1 MLKKSIVMILMACF
15 LSVGMVACNKDS
27 TQEAGEKEQENVMER
42 ARQAV
47 PTPQIDN
54 FLTRKM
60 VAKWMKRMDR
70 PNKTFYIYVV
80 ADSGAMIGYY
90 VAQYQPVST
99 ATFLTPTKREVS
111 VYGSGAN
118 PLGPAPALDGTYYG
132 NGAAASQYFWFDA
145 ETDAFISLQGLNY
158 ILSDQPLS
166 VEAPRI
172 KVETN

>member
-1 MLKKSIVMILMACF
+1 MLKKSIVMVLMACF
-15 LSVGMVACNKDS
+15 LSVGIFACDKDAVR
-27 TQEAGEKEQENVMER
+27 EAGEKEQKNTMER

-47 PTPQIDN
+47 PTPQVDN

-99 ATFLTPTKREVS
+99 ATFLTPTKERVH
-111 VYGSGAN
+111 GSNGAVAL
-118 PLGPAPALDGTYYG
+118 PSPALDGTYYG
-132 NGAAASQYFWFDA
+132 EGGAASQYFWFDA

-166 VEAPRI
+166 VDAPRI
-172 KVETN
+172 KVEAN